1 MPPWL
6 IPLCGGCIS
15 VLTVLRA
22 FPCRTRLAD
31 RDSASAVEEE
41 VTQSEP
47 RVWSNS
53 THHKFFPCS
62 KVLSRRWNMIL
73 EKQSFSHWPCFR
85 SVRTCSCAACPWWAG
100 TTVTREVRL
109 CHRCR
114 TSTPRW
120 TISWDYRAQTMA
132 SSPAWASSVVSRC
145 LCTHTYMTR
154 HLITFSKLNLPEITQ
169 QVSAD
174 VCSTVPGAQGNITC
188 ILFCKVHITTAI
200 KALLPQ

>member
-1 MPPWL
+1 MNKETYAGVRLRWIVLLPWL
-6 IPLCGGCIS
+6 IPLCDGCIS

-47 RVWSNS
+47 CVRSNGMY
-53 THHKFFPCS
+53 HKF
-62 KVLSRRWNMIL
+62 RNMII
-73 EKQSFSHWPCFR
+73 EKQSFSRWPCFR
-85 SVRTCSCAACPWWAG
+85 SVRTCSCAACHWWAG

-132 SSPAWASSVVSRC
+132 SSPAWASSVVSSC
-145 LCTHTYMTR
+145 LCTQMYMTR
-154 HLITFSKLNLPEITQ
+154 HFNMLK
-169 QVSAD
+169 
-174 VCSTVPGAQGNITC
+174 
-188 ILFCKVHITTAI
+188 K
-200 KALLPQ
+200 